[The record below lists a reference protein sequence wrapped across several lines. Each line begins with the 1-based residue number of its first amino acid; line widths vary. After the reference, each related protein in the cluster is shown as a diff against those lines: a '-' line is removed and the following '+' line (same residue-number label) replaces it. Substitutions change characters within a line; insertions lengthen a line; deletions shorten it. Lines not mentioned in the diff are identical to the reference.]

1 MATLSEITGI
11 KVLPNDGISFL
22 PTLLGNEK
30 KQKKHDF
37 LYFEFPEKDGQI
49 AIVVGKMK
57 GVKSN
62 VKKNKASVWELYDLE
77 KDPYEK
83 NNIIAQYSAKIAE
96 FDAIVK
102 KNHVHPVIK
111 EWDFIDDII
120 KK

>member
-1 MATLSEITGI
+1 VQT
-11 KVLPNDGISFL
+11 DGISFL
-22 PTLLGNEK
+22 PTLLSHRKVQE
-30 KQKKHDF
+30 KHDF

-49 AIVVGKMK
+49 AIGVGKMK

-83 NNIIAQYSAKIAE
+83 NNIIAQYPAKIAE
-96 FDAIVK
+96 FDAIVV

-111 EWDFIDDII
+111 EWDFVDDFL